1 MAETSDD
8 YYIICPHC
16 GHKTRDDDYTV
27 TEDPDV
33 WECGNEDCG
42 KEFSV
47 HKTVSI
53 TYHTATLADVLER
66 RK

>member
-33 WECGNEDCG
+33 WECEPIICAI
-42 KEFSV
+42 SWP
-47 HKTVSI
+47 
-53 TYHTATLADVLER
+53 R
-66 RK
+66 